1 MESYELDIIIPVY
14 NEGENISQVLDR
26 LGESVKTSFRVL
38 ICYDRDDD
46 NTLPIVYSYPHP
58 AFGIMLVKNEGLGV
72 HGAVITGF
80 RKSTAP
86 AVLVFP
92 ADDTYNAG
100 IIDHMYEKFQQG
112 CDIVAASRFVEGGC
126 MKRCYW
132 LKSLLVKTASFTLYQ
147 LAGIPVHDAT
157 NGFRLFSKRIIRDVP
172 IESRRGFAFSLELL
186 VKCHHLGRKVGEVP
200 AVWFGRTKGKSRF
213 RIAQWLVDYVRW
225 YIYAFATRFCKMKF
239 VRLQNT

>member
-1 MESYELDIIIPVY
+1 MESYDLDIIIPVY
-14 NEGENISQVLDR
+14 NEGENICHVLDTLR
-26 LGESVKTSFRVL
+26 KFVRTRFRVL
-38 ICYDRDDD
+38 ICYDRHDD
-46 NTLPIVYSYPHP
+46 NTLPVVRNYVDDR
-58 AFGIMLVKNEGLGV
+58 FGIELVRNEGVGV
-72 HGAVITGF
+72 HGAVVTGF
-80 RKSTAP
+80 RKSNAP

-100 IIDHMYEKFQQG
+100 IIDRMYQKFKEG
-112 CDIVAASRFVEGGC
+112 CDIVAASRFIKGGW
-126 MKRCYW
+126 MKGCYW
-132 LKSLLVKTASFTLYQ
+132 LKSLLVRTASFTLYHI
-147 LAGIPVHDAT
+147 AGIPVHDAT
-157 NGFRLFSKRIIRDVP
+157 NGFRLFSRRIIRDIP

-186 VKCHHLGRKVGEVP
+186 VKCHRLGRKIGEVP